1 MPSAFFGLNTALSAL
16 SAAQAQLDTAAH
28 NTANAS
34 TDGYS
39 RQRVRLVASAPFSL
53 PAFNKSGLPGQI
65 GTGVSVAA
73 IERARDSF
81 LDVQIR
87 TQEQSSGYW
96 DARRDELAKVETI
109 FPEPSDSGL
118 GTVLSKFWSAW
129 QDVASDP
136 TSTAARAALT
146 EQAGSL
152 AARLN
157 RDSGQL
163 ATVATGIDAEMS
175 SRVGEIND
183 IARQLASLNEQIQR
197 VVVSGDNANDLADQ
211 RDLLLD
217 RLNVMLPTTVEP
229 QSDGSVTV
237 LVGGTDLVN
246 HGMARPMTAALN
258 ASGHVEPQWSDGSAV
273 DLGTGQLS
281 ALVEV
286 RDTTLAAYRGT
297 LDTLAQGVADA
308 VNILH
313 QSGTDET
320 GAAGLPFFTYTAGN
334 VAGSLAVNAA
344 IIADPRLVA
353 AASGPNAPGDG
364 SIAGK
369 IADLRSALIFGSGS
383 QTASDMYAGLIS
395 RIGSDTR
402 QGAEMSANQALVVD
416 HLERRRESI
425 SGVSLDEEATNMIQF
440 QHAYQAAARVI
451 TAVDEMLD
459 QLINRTG
466 IVGR

>member
-1 MPSAFFGLNTALSAL
+1 VPSAFFGINTALSAL

-96 DARRDELAKVETI
+96 DARRDELSKVETI

-118 GTVLSKFWSAW
+118 GTVMSRFWSAW
-129 QDVASDP
+129 QDVAADP
-136 TSTAARAALT
+136 TSNAARAALT
-146 EQAGSL
+146 EQASSL

-157 RDSGQL
+157 RDAGQL
-163 ATVATGIDAEMS
+163 TTVANGIDGEVSA
-175 SRVGEIND
+175 RVGEIND
-183 IARQLASLNEQIQR
+183 IASQLAGLNDQIQR
-197 VVVSGDNANDLADQ
+197 VVVSGDNANDLSDQ

-217 RLNVMLPTTVEP
+217 RLSTMLPVVVEP
-229 QSDGSVTV
+229 QADGSVTV

-246 HGMARPMTAALN
+246 HGMSRPITAATN
-258 ASGHVEPQWSDGSAV
+258 PSNHIEPQWSDGSAV
-273 DLGTGQLS
+273 ALGSGQLA

-286 RDTTLAAYRGT
+286 RDTTLAGYQT
-297 LDTLAQGVADA
+297 SLNTLAKGVADA
-308 VNILH
+308 VNALH
-313 QSGTDET
+313 QSGTDTT
-320 GAAGLPFFTYTAGN
+320 GAAGLAFFTYSAGN

-344 IIADPRLVA
+344 IVADPRLVA
-353 AASGPNAPGDG
+353 AASGPNALGDG
-364 SIAGK
+364 SMAGK
-369 IADLRSALIFGSGS
+369 IADLRSALLFGSGS

-416 HLERRRESI
+416 HLQRRRESI
-425 SGVSLDEEATNMIQF
+425 SGVSLDEEATDMIRF